1 MRWRASGIAHRRTLR
16 IAACAG
22 ASLLLAM
29 LVGGAPLENREA
41 MAITSVGTAA
51 RNADAE
57 LTNCGSNTGTAL
69 YGCVANVLN
78 NLCYQIGRSAIPPG
92 VRQPFDGAVSRL
104 RRAVSKVQALSA
116 LAQAQAAISG
126 ALRQARSIGHVEGG
140 TADAQDLA
148 AISTLLNHAAQ
159 LVQAKG

>member
-1 MRWRASGIAHRRTLR
+1 MTGRATGIANRKPLT
-16 IAACAG
+16 IAAYAA
-22 ASLLLAM
+22 ASLMLALLI
-29 LVGGAPLENREA
+29 GGSPFEHHDA
-41 MAITSVGTAA
+41 MALTSVGTAA

-57 LTNCGSNTGTAL
+57 LNKCGSNTGTAL

-78 NLCYQIGRSAIPPG
+78 NLCYQIGRSAISTG
-92 VRQPFDGAVSRL
+92 TKQQFDGAIARL
-104 RRAVSKVQALSA
+104 RRAASKVQALSA

-126 ALRQARSIGHVEGG
+126 ALRQARSTGHAEGG

-148 AISTLLNHAAQ
+148 AISAVISHAVQ

>member
-1 MRWRASGIAHRRTLR
+1 MRGRASGIAHRRPLK

-22 ASLLLAM
+22 ASLLLA
-29 LVGGAPLENREA
+29 LLIGGSPFENREA
-41 MAITSVGTAA
+41 MAITAVGTAA
-51 RNADAE
+51 RSADAE
-57 LTNCGSNTGTAL
+57 LNSCGSNAGTAL

-78 NLCYQIGRSAIPPG
+78 KFCYAVGRSAIPPG
-92 VRQPFDGAVSRL
+92 TRQPFDGAVSRL

-126 ALRQARSIGHVEGG
+126 ALRQARSLGHIEGG
-140 TADAQDLA
+140 TADAQDLQ
-148 AISTLLNHAAQ
+148 AISALLSHAAQ